1 MFSKDQYDNIL
12 TFIGKQVRIY
22 QDVQAAAKDCGLA
35 EKSSKYSHKDIMGSS
50 PNEGDGLGD
59 ELDSIV
65 LGGKLRICLKL
76 LP

>member
-1 MFSKDQYDNIL
+1 MCKLLQ
-12 TFIGKQVRIY
+12 
-22 QDVQAAAKDCGLA
+22 KDCGLA
-35 EKSSKYSHKDIMGSS
+35 EESSKYSHKDIMGSS